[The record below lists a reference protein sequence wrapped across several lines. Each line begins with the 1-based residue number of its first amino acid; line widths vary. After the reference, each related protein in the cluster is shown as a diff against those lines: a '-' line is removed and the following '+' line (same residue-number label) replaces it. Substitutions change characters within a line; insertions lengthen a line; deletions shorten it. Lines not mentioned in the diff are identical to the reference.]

1 MKFDGSGK
9 RSLRC
14 GEGMK
19 ERNEGFY
26 GPDYLSNVLSLRSI
40 HISKASHLSLSL
52 SF

>member
-1 MKFDGSGK
+1 MGREKGVFGAV
-9 RSLRC
+9 
-14 GEGMK
+14 EGMK

-52 SF
+52 FS